1 MTSVTERSQAGKP
14 VTRYAVYYCPNGA
27 VIYGTAELL
36 VGYGW
41 LFKAD
46 DGSWFEVM
54 KPMDVTRGKM
64 DIFGDVSVADAQLR
78 EDRLKGGYAAIAC
91 TRAQEIA

>member
-1 MTSVTERSQAGKP
+1 MIADQIHTDKS
-14 VTRYAVYYCPNGA
+14 VTRYAVYYCASGA

-41 LFKAD
+41 LFRAD

-54 KPMDVTRGKM
+54 KPADVARGKVELCG
-64 DIFGDVSVADAQLR
+64 IRALSDAQLEVDLARR
-78 EDRLKGGYAAIAC
+78 EAERTAMQAASA
-91 TRAQEIA
+91 A